1 MPKTIVITG
10 TATGMGRAAVLKFAA
25 EGWNVVAAVRK
36 ESDLEAH
43 AGLGCVKTLLLDVD
57 DETASAPFARLA
69 VEQFGGVDAL
79 VNNAG
84 YYQMGP
90 LEGTSMEQVHRQY
103 QTNVFSIAAL
113 IKAFLPAFRAQ
124 RSGTVVNIASLTA
137 EQGYPYNS
145 VYASSK
151 AAVAV
156 LSESLNIEL
165 AEFGVIVR
173 AILPGMSATRIF
185 TKIDRGDSIPDA
197 YQAGIA
203 RFFAG
208 NSSTGSDPAVTADV
222 VYRAVI
228 DPDPAAVRYY
238 SAPDSASIPRAK
250 RILGTDDYWR
260 EFRNAVLGHPSDL
273 WKALIEKPGSTPVD
287 IEV

>member
-1 MPKTIVITG
+1 
-10 TATGMGRAAVLKFAA
+10 
-25 EGWNVVAAVRK
+25 
-36 ESDLEAH
+36 
-43 AGLGCVKTLLLDVD
+43 
-57 DETASAPFARLA
+57 
-69 VEQFGGVDAL
+69 
-79 VNNAG
+79 
-84 YYQMGP
+84 MGP

-113 IKAFLPAFRAQ
+113 IKAFLPTFRAQ
-124 RSGTVVNIASLTA
+124 RSGMIINIASLTA
-137 EQGYPYNS
+137 EQGYPYSS

-151 AAVAV
+151 AAVAL

-203 RFFAG
+203 RFFAS

-222 VYRAVI
+222 IYRAVI
-228 DPDPAAVRYY
+228 DPDPTAARYY

-250 RILGTDDYWR
+250 RILGADGYWQ
-260 EFRNAVLGHPSDL
+260 EFRSAVLGHPSDL
-273 WKALIEKPGSTPVD
+273 WKTLMEKPGSTPVE

>member
-10 TATGMGRAAVLKFAA
+10 TATGMGRATVGKFAA
-25 EGWNVVAAVRK
+25 EGWNVVATVRK
-36 ESDLEAH
+36 ESDFKAH
-43 AGLGCVKTLLLDVD
+43 AGLHCVNTVLLDVD
-57 DETASAPFARLA
+57 DETAAVPFARLA
-69 VEQFGGVDAL
+69 LEQFGGVDAL

-113 IKAFLPAFRAQ
+113 IKAFLPTFRAQ
-124 RSGTVVNIASLTA
+124 RSGMIINIASLTA
-137 EQGYPYNS
+137 EQGYPYSS

-151 AAVAV
+151 AAVAF

-165 AEFGVIVR
+165 AEFGIIVR

-185 TKIDRGDSIPDA
+185 TKIDKGDNIPDA

-203 RFFAG
+203 RFFAS
-208 NSSTGSDPAVTADV
+208 NSSTGSDPAVTAATGPGLT
-222 VYRAVI
+222 R
-228 DPDPAAVRYY
+228 RC
-238 SAPDSASIPRAK
+238 SAPSTYR
-250 RILGTDDYWR
+250 
-260 EFRNAVLGHPSDL
+260 
-273 WKALIEKPGSTPVD
+273 GSQTVRVSRLSPCRVR
-287 IEV
+287 

>member
-1 MPKTIVITG
+1 LTVVSKWYHLRTVYCAATLLPEAAPFYAISWEPVYAGTLVTRASWPKTPD
-10 TATGMGRAAVLKFAA
+10 GRRRVLR
-25 EGWNVVAAVRK
+25 RK

-43 AGLGCVKTLLLDVD
+43 AGHRCVKTVLLDVD
-57 DETASAPFARLA
+57 DEAAAVPFAQAAL
-69 VEQFGGVDAL
+69 EQFGGVDAL

-124 RSGTVVNIASLTA
+124 RSGMIINIASLTA

-151 AAVAV
+151 AAVAL

-203 RFFAG
+203 RFFAS
-208 NSSTGSDPAVTADV
+208 NPSTGSDPAVTADV
-222 VYRAVI
+222 IYRAVT
-228 DPDPAAVRYY
+228 DPDPTAVRYY
-238 SAPDSASIPRAK
+238 SAPDSASTRQ
-250 RILGTDDYWR
+250 
-260 EFRNAVLGHPSDL
+260 
-273 WKALIEKPGSTPVD
+273 
-287 IEV
+287 